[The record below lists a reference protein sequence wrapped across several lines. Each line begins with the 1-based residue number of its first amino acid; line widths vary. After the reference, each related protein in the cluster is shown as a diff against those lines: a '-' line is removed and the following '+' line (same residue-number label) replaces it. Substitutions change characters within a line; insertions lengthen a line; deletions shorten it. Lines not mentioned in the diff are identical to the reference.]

1 MHRVIQS
8 RYRENTIKSV
18 WRSKLLSGLAYD
30 PDIDYG
36 TDSSVVLGSM
46 TYKCQWCN
54 ALKWKD
60 ETPGMC
66 CSAGKVQLEPF
77 KQLPEPLYSLV
88 NDLHPNH
95 VHFLDNIRKYNAC
108 FQMTSFGGKQIK
120 EGGFSPTF
128 KVQGQVYHLIGSIL
142 PEPGQDAQFLQ
153 IYFVGEDDREAN
165 IRCSKFPDLRPN
177 LIKQLQLMLH
187 EVNPYIKGLKTA
199 IDKISPSESFKV
211 VIHADKKPQREHRG
225 RFNAP
230 TANEVAVVLVDQHF
244 DRRDIILESRS
255 NSLQRISEIHRAY
268 DALQYPLM
276 FCWGDDGYSINI
288 PQRDPTTKLPLK
300 KTVSAVSFYS
310 YRIMIREG
318 EDNFL
323 VKYRALFS
331 QYLVD

>member
-1 MHRVIQS
+1 
-8 RYRENTIKSV
+8 
-18 WRSKLLSGLAYD
+18 
-30 PDIDYG
+30 
-36 TDSSVVLGSM
+36 M

-77 KQLPEPLYSLV
+77 KQLPEPDCKVYSLV
-88 NDLHPNH
+88 KRLHPNH

-120 EGGFSPTF
+120 EGGFSPTI
-128 KVQGQVYHLIGSIL
+128 KIQEQVYHLIGSIL
-142 PEPGQDAQFLQ
+142 PEPGQDARFLQ

-199 IDKISPSESFKV
+199 IDKISPSESFKF
-211 VIHADKKPQREHRG
+211 VIHADKKPQREHKG

-268 DALQYPLM
+268 DTLQYPLI
-276 FCWGDDGYSINI
+276 C
-288 PQRDPTTKLPLK
+288 PCK

-323 VKYRALFS
+323 VKYRALFKTERLNYIKNNQAKLRADNYIHLKDAIGRQDTEANQLGQMVVLPS
-331 QYLVD
+331 SFTGGWIYARKNARRHDLC